1 MATVKMGYY
10 TLTIPEQIERTRL
23 IVTMMTGNANFT
35 TPSPTLAVMS
45 AAATALETAYNEAR
59 NRDKIKVAAMNA
71 RRKELLQLVLALAS
85 YVQQVTEGDGEK
97 ILSSGFFI
105 RVQGAPKP
113 DTAGEVTNL
122 RLSDGPVSGSLLTKW
137 DAASDAVIYVI
148 ETATDADFKDGKY
161 YAITTRTQKV
171 INEFAVGSTIW
182 VRVRGL
188 GRENLGNPSTGVS
201 ILVR

>member
-23 IVTMMTGNANFT
+23 IVTMMTGNAYFT
-35 TPSPTLAVMS
+35 TPSPTMAVMS

-85 YVQQVTEGDGEK
+85 YVQQATEGDGEK
-97 ILSSGFFI
+97 ILSSGFAI
-105 RVQGAPKP
+105 RAKGAPKP

-122 RLSDGPVSGSLLTKW
+122 RLSDGPASGSLVSKW
-137 DAASDAVIYVI
+137 DAASDAINYVV
-148 ETATDADFKDGKY
+148 ETATTADFSDSRY

-171 INEFAVGSTIW
+171 LKVFKPGNTIW

-188 GRENLGNPSTGVS
+188 GKENVGNPSAAAS

>member
-1 MATVKMGYY
+1 
-10 TLTIPEQIERTRL
+10 
-23 IVTMMTGNANFT
+23 MTGNANF
-35 TPSPTLAVMS
+35 PISSPTLPVMS

-85 YVQQVTEGDGEK
+85 FVQQATEGDAEQ
-97 ILSSGFFI
+97 ILSSGFSI
-105 RVQGAPKP
+105 RAQGAPKP

-122 RLSDGPVSGSLLTKW
+122 RLSDGAASGSLVSKW
-137 DAASDAVIYVI
+137 DRASNAVNYVI
-148 ETATDADFKDGKY
+148 ETATTADFSDGKY

-171 INEFAVGSTIW
+171 ISPFTVGATIY

-188 GRENLGNPSTGVS
+188 GKENVGNPSLVAS